1 MSGTHAI
8 PATDPKHIERPP
20 LGKILDLEELDTDL
34 YLGRTYN
41 DAALRIYGGQAVGQ
55 ALVAAGR
62 TVAPDRRVHS
72 LHGHFLHPGNPKAP
86 VVYHV
91 ERVRDGGSFTTRNVR
106 ATQEGLTI
114 FQLTASYQR
123 RESGLSHQ
131 SFDTTAPAPEEIP
144 DFEDSLSP
152 EELSDARA
160 WLDVLRRNIAVDFRF
175 PEEYPRVATA
185 RGESRPPRQRAWVR
199 TSELLDQ
206 DPALQAAGFGYVSDL
221 FLLSSALPPHGITIG
236 EPGLQLASL
245 DHSVWLHA
253 EFRAD
258 EWHLYEQEGLWMGG
272 GRGLARGHLFDREGT
287 LVATTMQE
295 GLLRLRQ

>member
-1 MSGTHAI
+1 MSRIHEVPTTAPNKI
-8 PATDPKHIERPP
+8 ARPP
-20 LGKILDLEELDTDL
+20 LGQILALEELDRDL
-34 YLGRTYN
+34 FLGHTYN
-41 DAALRIYGGQAVGQ
+41 DAAFRIYGGQAVGQ
-55 ALVAAGR
+55 ALVASGR
-62 TVAPDRRVHS
+62 TVSPDRRVHS

-91 ERVRDGGSFTTRNVR
+91 DRVRDGGSFTTRNVR
-106 ATQEGLTI
+106 ATQDGLTI

-131 SFDTTAPAPEEIP
+131 SRHTTATPPEGLP
-144 DFEDSLSP
+144 DFEESLSP
-152 EELSDARA
+152 DELRGAWS
-160 WLDVLRRNIAVDFRF
+160 WLDVLRRNIAIEFRF
-175 PEEYPRVATA
+175 PEEYPRVANA

-199 TSELLDQ
+199 TSEILDE
-206 DPALQAAGFGYVSDL
+206 DPVVQAAGFGYVSDL
-221 FLLSSALPPHGITIG
+221 FLLSSALPPHGITID

-245 DHSVWLHA
+245 DHSVWLHS

-272 GRGLARGHLFDREGT
+272 SRGLARGHLFDRTGT